1 MRTRPSGWTGDIPS
15 GPPLCWHFFP
25 QDWKVRSHSP
35 GGGGVLPGAGRQE
48 RDVRLKEELGLDGKM
63 TAAQGWA
70 GERRVRS

>member
-1 MRTRPSGWTGDIPS
+1 MDRGHPLW
-15 GPPLCWHFFP
+15 PPTVLAFFP

-48 RDVRLKEELGLDGKM
+48 RDVRLKEEQGLDGKM